1 MFKYLCLLLL
11 AAESVFSQ
19 TCNTIVTRQEIRTL
33 SPSQLTKYFNAI
45 NQLQASGSAYFQSC
59 LTHYNNV
66 AQAHGVPAFFP
77 WHRRYI
83 RNYEMAL
90 QAIDPSII
98 IPYWD
103 WTIDSQ
109 APENS
114 PVLSS
119 SYFGGNGRSS
129 DNCVVQGTFAGWN
142 STIPTTHCLKRQ
154 YSSGNKISSFYSP
167 EAIEA
172 ILSQSSTY
180 DKVHTSIEGGP
191 HGAVHNGIGGNN
203 GDMAYMYSPNDPIFY
218 AHHVFVDLL
227 WNEWQMR
234 NPSLAN
240 TYNGGSAS
248 SSDNM
253 IPFNVPVSSV
263 FNTKAPGFCYTYPRW
278 NAVLPPVQ
286 STPTQPITTQVSLTS
301 QAPQP
306 ISSQSNSFPTF
317 TTPSFSTPTF
327 TFPTFSPGSFLTRRQ
342 NSALNGILSLLN
354 SITANVKQLTKISPI
369 DRTTRHKIR
378 TPAPLPDAFIAMN
391 NLDSAQVRGDEK
403 ILAQLV
409 ETLNSLPS
417 FIPSADI

>member
-11 AAESVFSQ
+11 ATESVFSQ

-45 NQLQASGSAYFQSC
+45 KQLKTPGSAYLKSC
-59 LTHYNNV
+59 STHYNNV

-77 WHRRYI
+77 WHRRFI

-119 SYFGGNGRSS
+119 SYFGGNGRLS

-142 STIPTTHCLKRQ
+142 SEIPTTHCLKRQ
-154 YSSGNKISSFYSP
+154 YSSGNKISSFYST

-172 ILSQSSTY
+172 ILLKSKNYNQLR
-180 DKVHTSIEGGP
+180 TSIEGGP
-191 HGAVHNGIGGNN
+191 HGTVHTGIGGNN
-203 GDMAYMYSPNDPIFY
+203 GDMTNMYSPNDPIFY
-218 AHHVFVDLL
+218 AHHAFIDLL

-278 NAVLPPVQ
+278 NAILPPVQ
-286 STPTQPITTQVSLTS
+286 STQSS
-301 QAPQP
+301 SFQAPQP
-306 ISSQSNSFPTF
+306 TPSQSSSTSTSASPTF
-317 TTPSFSTPTF
+317 SAPTF
-327 TFPTFSPGSFLTRRQ
+327 KFPTFSAGTFLARRQ
-342 NSALNGILSLLN
+342 YSVLNDILSNLTNL
-354 SITANVKQLTKISPI
+354 TANIEQLTKVSPI
-369 DRTTRHKIR
+369 DRTTSHKIR
-378 TPAPLPDAFIAMN
+378 TPAPLSDAFIAMN
-391 NLDSAQVRGDEK
+391 NLDLSQVRGDES

-409 ETLNSLPS
+409 ETLNSMPN